1 MEKKQIIT
9 FLAVGIGGGL
19 GTLMR
24 YSINI
29 QTVTHLFP
37 LGTLLENLLGSFLLG
52 LLIGSIV
59 HLKIN
64 EILKTGLGVGFC
76 GGFTT
81 MSTLA
86 ADVNSLIINEYW
98 LFVSVYFGTSM
109 FGGVALAFLGYIVAE
124 KRSFKYKSAR
134 KAGEVE

>member
-1 MEKKQIIT
+1 MEKKHIIT
-9 FLAVGIGGGL
+9 FLAIGIGGGL
-19 GTLMR
+19 GSLLR
-24 YSINI
+24 YLINI
-29 QTVTHLFP
+29 QTVALLFP

-52 LLIGSIV
+52 LLTGWVV
-59 HLKIN
+59 HLKLN

-98 LFVSVYFGTSM
+98 LFVSVYFGTSI
-109 FGGVALAFLGYIVAE
+109 FGGVALAFLGYIIAE
-124 KRSFKYKSAR
+124 KGSVKYKSAR

>member
-1 MEKKQIIT
+1 MEKKQLIT
-9 FLAVGIGGGL
+9 LLAVGVGGAL
-19 GTLMR
+19 GTLLR
-24 YSINI
+24 YLINI
-29 QTVTHLFP
+29 QAVAHLFP

-52 LLIGSIV
+52 LLTGWIV
-59 HLKIN
+59 HLNIN

-98 LFVSVYFGTSM
+98 FFVSVYLGTSV
-109 FGGVALAFLGYIVAE
+109 FGGVALAFLGYLIAE
-124 KRSFKYKSAR
+124 KSGCKYK
-134 KAGEVE
+134 